1 MQWLS
6 LNKKPRK
13 RIAQRLSAK
22 NLIHLVPTGSS
33 RKSKKLNLWNS
44 RMKGPLKILLMNLLN
59 KKMIHID
66 SARITNKVWDSLL
79 GIYCTPWQ
87 SITLRNLLKMKNKRW
102 EISLNHLRF
111 STLASLVHSISK
123 WTSRRVRIFFWLH
136 EPYKMAEKEENKG
149 FMMIFLRNFLNLL
162 SLIERLCFL

>member
-1 MQWLS
+1 MFLIISFTLIKKIFLIIIFVPPNTCKWLS

-33 RKSKKLNLWNS
+33 RKSKNLNRWNS
-44 RMKGPLKILLMNLLN
+44 RMNWTIQVQLKILRLSLRN

-66 SARITNKVWDSLL
+66 SVRIINKAWDSLL
-79 GIYCTPWQ
+79 GTYCTPWQ
-87 SITLRNLLKMKNKRW
+87 SITLRSLLKTKNKRW

-123 WTSRRVRIFFWLH
+123 WTSRRVRIYSFDSMSM
-136 EPYKMAEKEENKG
+136 Y
-149 FMMIFLRNFLNLL
+149 
-162 SLIERLCFL
+162 